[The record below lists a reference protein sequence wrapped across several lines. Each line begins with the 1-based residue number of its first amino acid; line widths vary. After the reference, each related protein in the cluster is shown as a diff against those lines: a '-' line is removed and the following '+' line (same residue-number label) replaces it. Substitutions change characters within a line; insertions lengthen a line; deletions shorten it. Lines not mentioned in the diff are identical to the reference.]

1 METIGIKTKV
11 KDYNPQILFVGVNK
25 KINMRF
31 YSMNGKQQGGKFI
44 PNLSNPDSGSV
55 VVEDL
60 SVGNLIDFHLAAQK
74 VTQGTCTPTQ
84 YITIFKNFDL
94 SMEELV

>member
-1 METIGIKTKV
+1 M
-11 KDYNPQILFVGVNK
+11 NK
-25 KINMRF
+25 KISMRF
-31 YSMNGKQQGGKFI
+31 YNIVGKDQGGKFI

-55 VVEDL
+55 IVEDL
-60 SVGNLIDFHLAAQK
+60 SVGNLTDFHLAAQK

-94 SMEELV
+94 NM